1 MPERIGHLDSMLIGH
16 LPYLGSGSVAGE
28 LKPREIV
35 NLDPVTILDHFS
47 ISRYNRP
54 VVRFLVSMQAE
65 V

>member
-1 MPERIGHLDSMLIGH
+1 MLIGH